1 MADCARKDGKK
12 AEKPGCAVSA
22 TNCVMIFCLEVLN
35 IAMGQTAFRFY
46 GRLRLAAHNQE
57 QAQALAQAGEP
68 EPAEGGGAGEGFA
81 LDVAGMG
88 GQDAERFAGYRPNL
102 GGCGCLP
109 N

>member
-12 AEKPGCAVSA
+12 AKNPGCAVSKK
-22 TNCVMIFCLEVLN
+22 NCVMIFCLEVLN
-35 IAMGQTAFRFY
+35 IAMGQTAFRVY
-46 GRLRLAAHNQE
+46 RCVRLAAHNQE

-88 GQDAERFAGYRPNL
+88 GQDAERFAGSRPNL